1 MLLNQKLNYKY
12 NSISFFKK
20 NTLEIGSLLNITTL
34 NTNYRSNFFGI
45 LIKKKFKNGFTSS
58 ITLRNVMKKSA
69 IEKSFNLNSSFIKK
83 IYCLKNKSFNLNNRH
98 NLYYL
103 RMVSKI
109 YSTFN

>member
-1 MLLNQKLNYKY
+1 MILKQKLNYKY
-12 NSISFFKK
+12 NYYSFFKK

-34 NTNYRSNFFGI
+34 STNYRSNFFGI
-45 LIKKKFKNGFTSS
+45 LIKKKYVNEVTCL

-69 IEKSFNLNSSFIKK
+69 IEKSFNLSSPFIKK
-83 IYCLKNKSFNLNNRH
+83 IYCIKNKSFNLNNRH

-103 RMVSKI
+103 RIISKI